1 MDEIDQVV
9 LRGMKDQKLY
19 LYKEGK
25 EPGMVDVDEFA
36 RFQTLASSGKSY
48 NLSPKSKSVNSK
60 FASGM
65 GSPNAT
71 ITPKERVQLP
81 QIRVVQEDSAD
92 KAVKKAMKSNLE
104 TAQNR
109 MQLILSKYDQI
120 EVDAKLKLEELD
132 AEIAKIKDLEKL
144 ELKKGN

>member
-1 MDEIDQVV
+1 
-9 LRGMKDQKLY
+9 
-19 LYKEGK
+19 
-25 EPGMVDVDEFA
+25 
-36 RFQTLASSGKSY
+36 
-48 NLSPKSKSVNSK
+48 
-60 FASGM
+60 M

-120 EVDAKLKLEELD
+120 EVDAKLRLEELD